1 MIKSK
6 IEIGQTVYLKP
17 LNNAARRSSEIIE
30 SVVTKVGK
38 KYFNVSP
45 EYLRRFSLDTMLQDC
60 GNWTAEYKAYL
71 SKQEILDE
79 REKYELYD
87 YLRKTY
93 FDMYSRKNIKLE
105 TLRAIREVLNK
116 EQGDAVSDTT
126 MLNSSTDDDNKK

>member
-1 MIKSK
+1 MSKSK

-93 FDMYSRKNIKLE
+93 FDMYSSRKNIRLE
-105 TLRAIREVLNK
+105 SLRAIRDLLNSEQNDNRCDTSK
-116 EQGDAVSDTT
+116 EQSRDER
-126 MLNSSTDDDNKK
+126 